1 MLPHRAVA
9 RVIVSSGILGSII
22 IGTGLFASIAPQTGQ
37 RAVAPAPSASVTAGS
52 TPMPVPT
59 SLATARAAGWQDS
72 ASASDLYPG
81 GLWLNPALLPV
92 TEVAKLRAAG
102 STADAATLSQ
112 ISSQPIA
119 TWLGD
124 WWSSDLLK
132 SKLAGMV
139 SASTQAQ
146 DTPVFVIYA
155 IPDRD
160 CGGYS
165 AGGYGD
171 DEYVAFNRTVADSLR
186 GHPAIV
192 LMEPDSIAMLGTARC
207 GSIVDRRLALISTV
221 VQYYA
226 EAGIAVYLDGGNSKW
241 VQPAVMA
248 DRLTKAGVQYARGFF
263 TNVSNFR
270 RVSEEQPYA
279 EKIVALL
286 GGSKHYVIDI
296 SRNGAGWK
304 GTWCNPTGA
313 ALGQNPSVS
322 TAGGNL
328 DALLWVK
335 TPGVSDG
342 TCNGGPAAGKW
353 YQSYALD
360 LVRNRG

>member
-1 MLPHRAVA
+1 MLSHSAVA

-22 IGTGLFASIAPQTGQ
+22 IGSGLFAAIAPQTGQ
-37 RAVAPAPSASVTAGS
+37 RAVTTS
-52 TPMPVPT
+52 TSP
-59 SLATARAAGWQDS
+59 ATATPTPTPTATAQASGWPDAVG
-72 ASASDLYPG
+72 ASALYPG
-81 GLWLNPALLPV
+81 GLWLNPASLPV
-92 TEVAKLRAAG
+92 TEVAKLRTAG
-102 STADAATLSQ
+102 STTDANTLTQ

-139 SASTQAQ
+139 SASAQAQ

-165 AGGYGD
+165 AGGYS
-171 DEYVAFNRTVADSLR
+171 DEDYVAFNRTVADSLR
-186 GHPAIV
+186 GHPAVV

-226 EAGIAVYLDGGNSKW
+226 QAGIAVYLDGGNSNW
-241 VQPAVMA
+241 VQPSVMA
-248 DRLTKAGVQYARGFF
+248 DRLTRAGVQYARGFF

-286 GGSKHYVIDI
+286 GGTKHYVIDV
-296 SRNGAGWK
+296 SRNGTGWQ
-304 GTWCNPTGA
+304 GTWCNPSGA

-335 TPGVSDG
+335 TPGASDG

>member
-1 MLPHRAVA
+1 MLPHSTLA
-9 RVIVSSGILGSII
+9 RVLLVSGVLGSII
-22 IGTGLFASIAPQTGQ
+22 VGSGFLSSTAAQTGRHAASSTNTKTSQ
-37 RAVAPAPSASVTAGS
+37 LTPPAPV
-52 TPMPVPT
+52 
-59 SLATARAAGWQDS
+59 ATARPGGWQDG
-72 ASASDLYPG
+72 ATASDLYPG
-81 GLWLNPALLPV
+81 GLWLNPASLPV
-92 TEVAKLRAAG
+92 SEVAKLRAAG
-102 STADAATLSQ
+102 STATATALSQ

-124 WWSSDLLK
+124 WWTNDLLR
-132 SKLAGMV
+132 SKLAGTV
-139 SASTQAQ
+139 SASAQAHS
-146 DTPVFVIYA
+146 TPVFVIYA

-171 DEYVAFNRTVADSLR
+171 DEYVSFNRTVADSLR
-186 GHPAIV
+186 GHPAVV
-192 LMEPDSIAMLGTARC
+192 LLEPDSIAMLGTARC
-207 GSIVDRRLALISTV
+207 GSIADRRLALLSTV

-226 EAGIAVYLDGGNSKW
+226 QAGIAVYLDGGNSNW
-241 VQPAVMA
+241 VKPQVMA
-248 DRLTKAGVQYARGFF
+248 DRLTRAGVQYARGFF

-286 GGSKHYVIDI
+286 GGTKHYVIDV

-313 ALGQNPSVS
+313 ALGHDPYVS
-322 TAGGNL
+322 TAGGSL

-335 TPGVSDG
+335 TPGASDG
-342 TCNGGPAAGKW
+342 TCNGGPPAGSW
-353 YQSYALD
+353 FQSYALA
-360 LVRNRG
+360 LVNNRR

>member
-1 MLPHRAVA
+1 MLPHSTFA
-9 RVIVSSGILGSII
+9 RILLSSGILGSVIV
-22 IGTGLFASIAPQTGQ
+22 GAGFVSSIAPHTE
-37 RAVAPAPSASVTAGS
+37 RAVVGPTTTVTATPSPSASNLAS
-52 TPMPVPT
+52 TP
-59 SLATARAAGWQDS
+59 ANGWPDS

-81 GLWLNPALLPV
+81 GVWLNPASLPV
-92 TEVAKLRAAG
+92 TEVAKLRTAG
-102 STADAATLSQ
+102 ASADADTLGQ

-124 WWSSDLLK
+124 WWSSDLLT
-132 SKLAGMV
+132 SKLTAMM
-139 SASTQAQ
+139 SASAQAH

-165 AGGYGD
+165 AGGYSD
-171 DEYVAFNRTVADSLR
+171 ADYVAFNRTVADSLR
-186 GHPAIV
+186 GHPAVV

-207 GSIVDRRLALISTV
+207 GSIVDRRLGLISTV

-226 EAGIAVYLDGGNSKW
+226 QAGVAVYLDGGNSNW
-241 VQPAVMA
+241 VQPQVMA
-248 DRLTKAGVQYARGFF
+248 DRLTQAGVQYARGFF

-279 EKIVALL
+279 EKIVGLL
-286 GGSKHYVIDI
+286 GGTKHYVIDV

-322 TAGGNL
+322 TAGGSL

-335 TPGVSDG
+335 TPGASDG

-360 LVRNRG
+360 LVRNRAALAN

>member
-1 MLPHRAVA
+1 MLSHSAVA

-22 IGTGLFASIAPQTGQ
+22 IGSGLFASVAPQTGQ
-37 RAVAPAPSASVTAGS
+37 RAVTTSTSSATATPTSTPAPT
-52 TPMPVPT
+52 
-59 SLATARAAGWQDS
+59 ATARASGWPDAIG
-72 ASASDLYPG
+72 ASTLYPG
-81 GLWLNPALLPV
+81 GLWLNPASLPV
-92 TEVAKLRAAG
+92 TEVAKLRSAG
-102 STADAATLSQ
+102 SATDANTLTQ

-124 WWSSDLLK
+124 WWSSDLLR

-139 SASTQAQ
+139 AASAQAQ

-165 AGGYGD
+165 AGGYS
-171 DEYVAFNRTVADSLR
+171 DEDYVAFNRTVADSLR
-186 GHPAIV
+186 GHPAVV

-207 GSIVDRRLALISTV
+207 GSIVDRRLSLISTV

-226 EAGIAVYLDGGNSKW
+226 QAGIAVYLDGGDSNW
-241 VQPAVMA
+241 VQPPVMA

-270 RVSEEQPYA
+270 RVSDEQPYA

-286 GGSKHYVIDI
+286 GGTKHYVIDV
-296 SRNGAGWK
+296 SRNGAGWQ
-304 GTWCNPTGA
+304 GTWCNPSGA

-335 TPGVSDG
+335 TPGASDG